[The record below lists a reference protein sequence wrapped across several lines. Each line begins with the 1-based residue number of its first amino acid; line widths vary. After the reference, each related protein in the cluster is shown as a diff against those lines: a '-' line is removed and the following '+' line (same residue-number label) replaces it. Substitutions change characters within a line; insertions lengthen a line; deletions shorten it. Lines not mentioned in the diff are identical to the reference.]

1 MFRNNILLFFIYLIG
16 DKMNEIDPSKYMNI
30 INKNSKNKTKD
41 SKNNI
46 KKYLKGLGIRGLII
60 LAIFF
65 SLAIAC
71 KYNNNFKHIITNYA
85 FTDGIS
91 FTKIKKVYNKYLGGI
106 LPIKKEINTQKVFN
120 EKISYDNLSLY
131 CDGVNL
137 TVSESYL
144 VPALTEGMVVF
155 IGNKENYNNTVIIE
169 DLNGIHIWYGNITS
183 TSLKLYDYVEKGTYI
198 GEVNNSLYMVFSKDN
213 KYLNYEE
220 YLK

>member
-1 MFRNNILLFFIYLIG
+1 MFLFFIYLIG
-16 DKMNEIDPSKYMNI
+16 DNMNEIDPSKYINI
-30 INKNSKNKTKD
+30 INKNKIND
-41 SKNNI
+41 SKNSI
-46 KKYLKGLGIRGLII
+46 KKYLKGLGIRVLII
-60 LAIFF
+60 LVIFF

-71 KYNNNFKHIITNYA
+71 KYNNNFKNTLTKYA

-91 FTKIKKVYNKYLGGI
+91 FTKIKKIYNKYLGGI
-106 LPIKKEINTQKVFN
+106 LPIKKEIDTQKVFN
-120 EKISYDNLSLY
+120 EKISYDNLSVY
-131 CDGVNL
+131 HDGVNL

-155 IGNKENYNNTVIIE
+155 IGNKENYNNTIIIE
-169 DLNGIHIWYGNITS
+169 DLNGVYIWYGNINT

>member
-1 MFRNNILLFFIYLIG
+1 
-16 DKMNEIDPSKYMNI
+16 MNEIDPNKYLDI
-30 INKNSKNKTKD
+30 INRNNKNKTDD

-46 KKYLKGLGIRGLII
+46 KKYLTGLGIRALII
-60 LAIFF
+60 LVIFF

-71 KYNNNFKHIITNYA
+71 KYNGNFKDTITKYV
-85 FTDGIS
+85 FIDGIS
-91 FTKIKKVYNKYLGGI
+91 FTKIKKAYNKYLGGI

-120 EKISYDNLSLY
+120 EKISYDNLSVY
-131 CDGVNL
+131 HDGVNL

-144 VPALTEGMVVF
+144 VPSLTEGMVVF

-169 DLNGIHIWYGNITS
+169 DLNGVYIWYGNINT

-198 GEVNNSLYMVFSKDN
+198 CEAEKNLYMVFSKDN

-220 YLK
+220 FLK